1 MLQCEFIINTCVIQN
16 HLRVVF
22 WLLVLPQSYMPTFGF
37 GHISLRQ
44 YVMMFKTIEIKFG
57 LFRKE
62 KGAWRNWRK
71 NFRSEKTMEANL
83 YNFIHQV
90 FRNAGGL

>member
-1 MLQCEFIINTCVIQN
+1 M
-16 HLRVVF
+16 
-22 WLLVLPQSYMPTFGF
+22 LLVLPQSYMPTFGF

-57 LFRKE
+57 LFRK
-62 KGAWRNWRK
+62 KKVARRNRWE
-71 NFRSEKTMEANL
+71 NLRSQKTMETIRNHL
-83 YNFIHQV
+83 VHKV